1 MIIEK
6 AGEKDLPEILELQKL
21 AFRSQAEIYNDFSI
35 PPMIQTLGEIK
46 RDFLKQIY
54 LKAVINGKI
63 IGSVRGFLEN
73 GTCYVG
79 RLIVRPDLQNKGIG
93 TKLMHEIET
102 VFNQAQRLE
111 IFTGFKDEKNL
122 YLYNKLG
129 YKQFKSELVNES
141 LTMVFLEKISQ
152 EYKIVKD

>member
-6 AGEKDLPEILELQKL
+6 AEEKDLPEILELQKL

-46 RDFLKQIY
+46 RDFLKQTY
-54 LKAVINGKI
+54 LKAIEHGKI
-63 IGSVRGFLEN
+63 IGSVRGYLEN

-93 TKLMHEIET
+93 TKLMIEIET
-102 VFNQAQRLE
+102 IFNQAQRFE
-111 IFTGFKDEKNL
+111 IFTGFKDKKNL
-122 YLYNKLG
+122 YLYKKLG
-129 YKQFKSELVNES
+129 YNQFKSEQINKNLI
-141 LTMVFLEKISQ
+141 MVFLEKSS
-152 EYKIVKD
+152 